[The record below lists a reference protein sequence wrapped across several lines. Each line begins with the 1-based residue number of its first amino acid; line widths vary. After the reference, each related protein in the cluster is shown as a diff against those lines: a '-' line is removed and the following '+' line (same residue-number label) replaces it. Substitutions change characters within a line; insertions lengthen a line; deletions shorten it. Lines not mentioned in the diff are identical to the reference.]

1 MRLFRALLPAV
12 LATLAVA
19 APAPAATLPDAVMSP
34 NVEYLGSIQQ
44 DDGLTTG
51 AKVIGDRIS

>member
-1 MRLFRALLPAV
+1 MRAAV
-12 LATLAVA
+12 LTLLTLLIAA
-19 APAPAATLPDAVMSP
+19 APAAAQDAVMSP